1 MATTYTRTAI
11 ALHWAVAVLIFAGFG
26 LGLTMTDMPLS
37 PQKLKFYSWH
47 KWIGITIFALTA
59 WRLLWRLN
67 HPAPAL
73 PLQMPAWQ
81 QKAAHASHRLFYALF
96 FAIPIAGWLFSS
108 SMGVQTV
115 YLGYLPLPDLLSKEI
130 GDIALMA
137 TDAEKPFTIA
147 ELLRLTHKTLNYLMG
162 LLVVTHIAAAIKH
175 HVIDRDNVMTQMI
188 PALKPLPGAAPE
200 TPFSE
205 AREPK

>member
-37 PQKLKFYSWH
+37 PQQLKFYSWH
-47 KWIGITIFALTA
+47 KWIGITIFALAA

-67 HPAPAL
+67 HPVPAL
-73 PLQMPAWQ
+73 PSHMPAWQ
-81 QKAAHASHRLFYALF
+81 QKAAQAVHHLLYALF

-108 SMGVQTV
+108 AKGVPTV

-137 TDAEKPFTIA
+137 ADAGKPFTVA

-162 LLVVTHIAAAIKH
+162 LLVVTHIGAAIKH
-175 HVIDRDNVMTQMI
+175 HVVDRDDVMTQMI

-205 AREPK
+205 THESK

>member
-1 MATTYTRTAI
+1 MAVTYTRTAI

-26 LGLTMTDMPLS
+26 LGLTMTDMPFS
-37 PQKLKFYSWH
+37 PQQLKFYSWH
-47 KWIGITIFALTA
+47 KWIGITVFALAT

-73 PLQMPAWQ
+73 PSHMPAWQ
-81 QKAAHASHRLFYALF
+81 QAVAHASHHLLYALF

-108 SMGVQTV
+108 AKGVQTV

-130 GDIALMA
+130 GNIALMA
-137 TDAEKPFTIA
+137 TDAGKPFTVA

-175 HVIDRDNVMTQMI
+175 HFIDRDDVMTQMI
-188 PALKPLPGAAPE
+188 PALKPRRGAAPE
-200 TPFSE
+200 TPSSE
-205 AREPK
+205 TREAK